1 MNLAFQ
7 ALLVSDMVL
16 IKLFHQGLFQAVVLD
31 VIVFKY
37 CWLGSTSN
45 CSFIHGLG
53 WQVEVEEW
61 VMSK

>member
-16 IKLFHQGLFQAVVLD
+16 IKLFHQGLFQVVVLD

-37 CWLGSTSN
+37 CWLGSTNN
-45 CSFIHGLG
+45 CSFVRRLG

-61 VMSK
+61 VMSR

>member
-16 IKLFHQGLFQAVVLD
+16 IKLFRQGLFQVVVLD
-31 VIVFKY
+31 VIMFKY

-45 CSFIHGLG
+45 CLFVRGLG

-61 VMSK
+61 VMSR